1 MKPVN
6 CRGQKMDQSVKSGF
20 LSTATAQRNCVV
32 AMVIVAM
39 TAGNIWL
46 RIVYAFC
53 YGNLISVN

>member
-1 MKPVN
+1 
-6 CRGQKMDQSVKSGF
+6 MDQSVKSGF

-53 YGNLISVN
+53 YGNLILVN

>member
-1 MKPVN
+1 
-6 CRGQKMDQSVKSGF
+6 MDQSVKSGF
-20 LSTATAQRNCVV
+20 LSTATAQRDCVV

-53 YGNLISVN
+53 YGNLISVNSRIPSVTR